1 MRLSY
6 TNPLTGERASRD
18 AGVRFV
24 HIDGVVLEVR
34 HYYRSRGLWTVHAY
48 RDHFHV
54 DVALDWVKTG
64 KDIVLVDVRRRN
76 LLDRL
81 ARYTRTEEWTQ
92 KRAEWLEL
100 TKATRIGEAWTRNC

>member
-6 TNPLTGERASRD
+6 TNPLTGEQASRD

-24 HIDGVVLEVR
+24 QIDGVVLEVR
-34 HYYRSRGLWTVHAY
+34 HHYRSRGLWTVHAY
-48 RDHFHV
+48 RDHLPV

-64 KDIVLVDVRRRN
+64 KDIVIVDVRRRT

-81 ARYTRTEEWTQ
+81 ARYVRTEEWAQ
-92 KRAEWLEL
+92 KRDMWKER
-100 TKATRIGEAWTRNC
+100 TRAAGVAL